1 MVDRMQDER
10 NKRHTQKKPSD
21 DDDVISVP
29 LIDIEENESSIGNN

>member
-21 DDDVISVP
+21 DDVISVP